1 MYYKTQ
7 GIILRRRDYRENDG
21 LFSIYTRDRGKIE
34 AIAKGVKKIK
44 SKLGPHL
51 DYFAVIDLM
60 LARGKS
66 FYQLAGAT
74 MMRNFSGI
82 KAELRKISLASYC
95 LEITEMLLKEGQRDE
110 AVWKL
115 LNELLELMENSPQP
129 PLLKGEKIFLV
140 RIFSLKLLSHL
151 GYAPELYDC
160 LVCRRKIL
168 PKGNIFVPQRGGL
181 VCGECQKKSVGIKGE
196 KISTD
201 AIKVLRLVLE
211 KEQKE
216 LLKIKMKEEVLGEV
230 IGIIDSFVAEH
241 LEREPKTK
249 KWLAFFGVD
258 KKNKA

>member
-1 MYYKTQ
+1 MYYRTL
-7 GIILRRRDYRENDG
+7 GIILRRRDYRESDG

-74 MMRNFSGI
+74 VIKNFSGI
-82 KAELRKISLASYC
+82 KTELRKISLASYC
-95 LEITEMLLKEGQRDE
+95 LEIVDILQKEGQKDEAIWRLLKE
-110 AVWKL
+110 
-115 LNELLELMENSPQP
+115 LLEILDRSSSDKDE
-129 PLLKGEKIFLV
+129 IFLV

-151 GYAPELYDC
+151 GYAPELYNC
-160 LVCRRKIL
+160 LVCQRKIL

-201 AIKVLRLVLE
+201 AIKVLRLILE

-230 IGIIDSFVAEH
+230 ISIIDSFVALH

-258 KKNKA
+258 KKKKV